1 AIIPRTQYD
10 RMDSKPRLCQ
20 HASHQKV
27 DISRR
32 SLAFVVYLL
41 EGTLCCN
48 TVTPIPFH
56 FGPDVVVDY
65 LNPLLR
71 SRISGDHLIHNL
83 TEVVVTFE
91 IPSHI
96 AVISQFF
103 MNFLPGTQ
111 YGFYRLVREFN
122 ICELK
127 IDLCNEIPMRCDVGF

>member
-1 AIIPRTQYD
+1 
-10 RMDSKPRLCQ
+10 MDSKPRLCQ

-71 SRISGDHLIHNL
+71 SRSSGDQLIHNL
-83 TEVVVTFE
+83 TEEGVTFE
-91 IPSHI
+91 LPSHI
-96 AVISQFF
+96 AVLPVFF
-103 MNFLPGTQ
+103 IGVLQGTQ
-111 YGFYRLVREFN
+111 DGYYRLVREFN

-127 IDLCNEIPMRCDVGF
+127 IDL